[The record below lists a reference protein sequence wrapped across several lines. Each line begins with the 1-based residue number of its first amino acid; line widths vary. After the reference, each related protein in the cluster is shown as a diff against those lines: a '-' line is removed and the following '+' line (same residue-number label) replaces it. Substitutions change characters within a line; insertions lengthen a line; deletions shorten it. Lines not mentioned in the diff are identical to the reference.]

1 MNTFVN
7 QFSTHSAVSQLK
19 RAQNLIAADEDEYSD
34 ATWGSQAGFGN
45 MIKGTPNFTVPAVP
59 DPAAFLRLHTD
70 DHADPNCR
78 IKIQHGTTTLAF
90 RFQGG
95 VIVAV
100 DSRATAGS
108 YIASGTVKKVIEIN
122 PYLLGTMA
130 GGAADCQFWETYLG
144 MHCRL
149 HELRNRERISVSAAS
164 KYLSNLVYSYKG
176 MGLSMGTM
184 ICGWDKT
191 GPAVFYVDS
200 DGTRLKGDLFSVG
213 SGSTFAYG
221 VLDQG
226 YRWDLTDEEAQELGR
241 RSIFAAGHRDAFSGN
256 TCNLYHVKEDGWKF
270 IGNYDV
276 STMYYDGPGDVP
288 GAPGGGYGYAIR
300 TEGRSAADP
309 PASS

>member
-19 RAQNLIAADEDEYSD
+19 RAKKLISADEDEYSD
-34 ATWGSQAGFGN
+34 AVWGSQAGFGN
-45 MIKGTPNFTVPAVP
+45 MIKGIPNFTIPSVP

-70 DHADPNCR
+70 DHADPSCR

-164 KYLSNLVYSYKG
+164 KYLSNLVYNYKG

-200 DGTRLKGDLFSVG
+200 DGARLKGDLFSVG

-226 YRWDLTDEEAQELGR
+226 YHWDLTDEEAQELGR

-276 STMYYDGPGDVP
+276 STLYYDGPGDVP
-288 GAPGGGYGYAIR
+288 GASGGGYGYAIR
-300 TEGRSAADP
+300 TEGRTATDP
-309 PASS
+309 PAS

>member
-1 MNTFVN
+1 MNTFAER
-7 QFSTHSAVSQLK
+7 FSTTTAVGQM
-19 RAQNLIAADEDEYSD
+19 RNAQQVTGDDEEFDG
-34 ATWGSQAGFGN
+34 AMWGSSAGFGN
-45 MIKGTPNFTVPAVP
+45 LAKGIPIFTVPQVA
-59 DPAAFLRLHTD
+59 DPTSFLRLHTD
-70 DHADPNCR
+70 DHADPSCR

-90 RFQGG
+90 RFKGG

-108 YIASGTVKKVIEIN
+108 YVASGTVKKVIEIN

-130 GGAADCQFWETYLG
+130 GGAADCQYWETYLG

-176 MGLSMGTM
+176 MGLSMG
-184 ICGWDKT
+184 
-191 GPAVFYVDS
+191 PAVFYVDS

-226 YRWDLTDEEAQELGR
+226 YHWDLTDEEAQELGR
-241 RSIFAAGHRDAFSGN
+241 RSIYAAGHRDAFSGN
-256 TCNLYHVKEDGWKF
+256 SCNLYHVRENGWEF
-270 IGNYDV
+270 IGNYDIAK
-276 STMYYDGPGDVP
+276 MHYDGPGNVP
-288 GAPGGGYGYAIR
+288 GAPGGGYGYDVRVEGHSSTNAPEVTAI
-300 TEGRSAADP
+300 A
-309 PASS
+309 